1 MSSLLPGDVA
11 AHFAV
16 APHQKAHSVCGQ
28 SRRLR
33 LSVRSN
39 ARRDR
44 RMRLSVRSNA
54 QNALFRRMRFSSP
67 GQTSSRLTE
76 KRTLCRR
83 LTEKRTLDGRRD
95 GKAHSAAA
103 PHQKAHSVCGQSRR
117 LRLSV
122 RSNAQNALF
131 RRMRFSSPGQTRRH
145 LMEKRTLD
153 GRRDGKPHSAAAPHQ
168 KVHSVCGQS
177 RRMRFSVRVR
187 SQNALFRRMRFSS
200 PGQTRRH
207 LTEKRILCRRLTEK
221 RTLDGRRD
229 GKPHSVPAPHE
240 KAHFGPRPQIAPHGK
255 TALCVL
261 CMLCAASHRVSDLSL
276 G

>member
-1 MSSLLPGDVA
+1 
-11 AHFAV
+11 
-16 APHQKAHSVCGQ
+16 
-28 SRRLR
+28 
-33 LSVRSN
+33 
-39 ARRDR
+39 
-44 RMRLSVRSNA
+44 
-54 QNALFRRMRFSSP
+54 MRFSVECAFP
-67 GQTSSRLTE
+67 HLGKRGGTSWKSALWTGDVTE
-76 KRTLCRR
+76 NRTLW
-83 LTEKRTLDGRRD
+83 L
-95 GKAHSAAA
+95 
-103 PHQKAHSVCGQSRR
+103 
-117 LRLSV
+117 
-122 RSNAQNALF
+122 
-131 RRMRFSSPGQTRRH
+131 H